1 MDRNED
7 IREMIRT
14 EIQSISVLEERI
26 AFKEMM
32 EGVFLN
38 LYEKNEEMYRAL
50 EMRVMDDLAYDINR
64 YRICT
69 GLVERSYLDT
79 THHYLTAVC
88 DEDIEPSAPADFR
101 NPGGDRGGGKKQS
114 FHRISQRGCSRDKK
128 AVGKGSD
135 LRRRFKGGKR
145 ISGVCQIRDMQPLSK
160 KDGGIIPSLYEKWSS
175 VADHQCPVSV

>member
-50 EMRVMDDLAYDINR
+50 EM
-64 YRICT
+64 
-69 GLVERSYLDT
+69 
-79 THHYLTAVC
+79 
-88 DEDIEPSAPADFR
+88 
-101 NPGGDRGGGKKQS
+101 
-114 FHRISQRGCSRDKK
+114 
-128 AVGKGSD
+128 
-135 LRRRFKGGKR
+135 
-145 ISGVCQIRDMQPLSK
+145 LSL
-160 KDGGIIPSLYEKWSS
+160 IHI
-175 VADHQCPVSV
+175 

>member
-50 EMRVMDDLAYDINR
+50 EMILIHDARLP
-64 YRICT
+64 
-69 GLVERSYLDT
+69 S
-79 THHYLTAVC
+79 HSPC
-88 DEDIEPSAPADFR
+88 DECASRP
-101 NPGGDRGGGKKQS
+101 Q
-114 FHRISQRGCSRDKK
+114 QRK
-128 AVGKGSD
+128 ASP
-135 LRRRFKGGKR
+135 RRQGM
-145 ISGVCQIRDMQPLSK
+145 S
-160 KDGGIIPSLYEKWSS
+160 E
-175 VADHQCPVSV
+175 

>member
-64 YRICT
+64 Y
-69 GLVERSYLDT
+69 
-79 THHYLTAVC
+79 
-88 DEDIEPSAPADFR
+88 
-101 NPGGDRGGGKKQS
+101 
-114 FHRISQRGCSRDKK
+114 
-128 AVGKGSD
+128 
-135 LRRRFKGGKR
+135 
-145 ISGVCQIRDMQPLSK
+145 LSL
-160 KDGGIIPSLYEKWSS
+160 IHI
-175 VADHQCPVSV
+175 

>member
-50 EMRVMDDLAYDINR
+50 EMIWHT
-64 YRICT
+64 IST
-69 GLVERSYLDT
+69 GT
-79 THHYLTAVC
+79 G
-88 DEDIEPSAPADFR
+88 SA
-101 NPGGDRGGGKKQS
+101 RG
-114 FHRISQRGCSRDKK
+114 
-128 AVGKGSD
+128 
-135 LRRRFKGGKR
+135 
-145 ISGVCQIRDMQPLSK
+145 
-160 KDGGIIPSLYEKWSS
+160 W
-175 VADHQCPVSV
+175 

>member
-88 DEDIEPSAPADFR
+88 DEDIEPSARLISEIREEIAGEGKSSLSTVFLK
-101 NPGGDRGGGKKQS
+101 GD
-114 FHRISQRGCSRDKK
+114 
-128 AVGKGSD
+128 
-135 LRRRFKGGKR
+135 
-145 ISGVCQIRDMQPLSK
+145 
-160 KDGGIIPSLYEKWSS
+160 
-175 VADHQCPVSV
+175 

>member
-64 YRICT
+64 
-69 GLVERSYLDT
+69 G
-79 THHYLTAVC
+79 
-88 DEDIEPSAPADFR
+88 
-101 NPGGDRGGGKKQS
+101 
-114 FHRISQRGCSRDKK
+114 
-128 AVGKGSD
+128 
-135 LRRRFKGGKR
+135 
-145 ISGVCQIRDMQPLSK
+145 
-160 KDGGIIPSLYEKWSS
+160 W
-175 VADHQCPVSV
+175 

>member
-50 EMRVMDDLAYDINR
+50 EMHTIS
-64 YRICT
+64 T
-69 GLVERSYLDT
+69 GT
-79 THHYLTAVC
+79 G
-88 DEDIEPSAPADFR
+88 SA
-101 NPGGDRGGGKKQS
+101 RG
-114 FHRISQRGCSRDKK
+114 
-128 AVGKGSD
+128 
-135 LRRRFKGGKR
+135 
-145 ISGVCQIRDMQPLSK
+145 
-160 KDGGIIPSLYEKWSS
+160 W
-175 VADHQCPVSV
+175 